1 MSDHHRISI
10 AVNPSP
16 FRDEMSVLFCGEGE
30 PRGGHAIGPAVHDYY
45 LIHIVLDGG
54 GVFETLGERHRLKA
68 GDCFVIFPEVLVRYE
83 ADKQHPWSYMWVAF
97 SGGASDDM
105 LSRIGFAPDA
115 GIVRGCDLAEMEEL
129 FRKLRVSLEQP
140 EGGSAGLR
148 SVEASGWL
156 RIMLFKLGQLAISA
170 ADGEPP
176 FGKREGIKEE
186 AGELHSR
193 AFPGLQQAISML
205 SYQYGQHTSVNEI
218 AKALGYHRAH
228 LTKLFKETTGLSPMQ
243 YLYKV
248 RMKKAET
255 LLMNGLTVAQ
265 TAASVGF
272 NDPLFFTKQ
281 FRKWSGVTPT
291 EFKRAGDA
299 RPSGEEADQ
308 PEAQSSA
315 MEAGPPGPES
325 AP

>member
-1 MSDHHRISI
+1 MSDHHMISI

-30 PRGGHAIGPAVHDYY
+30 PRGGHVIGPAVHDYY
-45 LIHIVLDGG
+45 LIHVVLEGG

-83 ADKQHPWSYMWVAF
+83 ADKQQPWKYMWIAF

-105 LSRIGFAPDA
+105 LSRIGFAPAA
-115 GIVRGCDLAEMEEL
+115 GVVRGCDLAEMKEL
-129 FRKLRVSLEQP
+129 FRKLRGSLEKP

-148 SVEASGWL
+148 SVETSGWL
-156 RIMLFKLGQLAISA
+156 RIMLHKLGQLALSSE
-170 ADGEPP
+170 GSGGKTP
-176 FGKREGIKEE
+176 FGKREGTE

-243 YLYKV
+243 YLNKV

-299 RPSGEEADQ
+299 RLSGEEAAPQ
-308 PEAQSSA
+308 EAQSSA
-315 MEAGPPGPES
+315 MEAGLPGPES